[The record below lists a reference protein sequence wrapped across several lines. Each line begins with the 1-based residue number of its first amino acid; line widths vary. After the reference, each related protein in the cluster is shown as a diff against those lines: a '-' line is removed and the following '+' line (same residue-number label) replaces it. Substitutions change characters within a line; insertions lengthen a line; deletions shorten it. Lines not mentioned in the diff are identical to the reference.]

1 MSEGELPKSEE
12 DNSLQASSKEEVAE
26 TDGLDSEESDPSS
39 FPLPKSV
46 RQFIQSFSM
55 TMGPGFPA
63 LGIMEKLKDEHITQF
78 FDHVEAESK
87 REAADR
93 TSQRRYAF
101 ATLVF
106 IVLAV
111 FGFIVFIVNSEE
123 SDLLVP
129 VLTYI
134 ATLVGGFGAGWGLG
148 RRGRS

>member
-1 MSEGELPKSEE
+1 
-12 DNSLQASSKEEVAE
+12 
-26 TDGLDSEESDPSS
+26 
-39 FPLPKSV
+39 
-46 RQFIQSFSM
+46 M

-78 FDHVEAESK
+78 FNHVEAESK
-87 REAADR
+87 RDSADR

-106 IVLAV
+106 MVLAV

-148 RRGRS
+148 RRSRS

>member
-12 DNSLQASSKEEVAE
+12 ENSLQASSKEEVAKTE
-26 TDGLDSEESDPSS
+26 GLDSEESEPSS

-93 TSQRRYAF
+93 TSLEKIRVCNTRVYGPCGVWF
-101 ATLVF
+101 YSL
-106 IVLAV
+106 
-111 FGFIVFIVNSEE
+111 
-123 SDLLVP
+123 
-129 VLTYI
+129 Y
-134 ATLVGGFGAGWGLG
+134 
-148 RRGRS
+148 R